1 MQTSS
6 FEERVELIASADVVV
21 SFEEDP
27 YLMLFLTP
35 GSAFIQGQAGEERDD
50 ALASVADALGVSY
63 VVYDTSRSLKPSL
76 CSAFVITVA
85 DSVLSLKYDCL
96 CLARPSDLGREF
108 NSLGL

>member
-1 MQTSS
+1 M
-6 FEERVELIASADVVV
+6 ELIASADVVV

-35 GSAFIQGQAGEERDD
+35 GSAFIQGQAGEERD
-50 ALASVADALGVSY
+50 ALGVSY

-85 DSVLSLKYDCL
+85 DSVLSMKYDCL

-108 NSLGL
+108 NLMSL